1 MFFYTMNILITGG
14 TGVIGRALC
23 KALLEQGH
31 ALSVLSRN
39 PTTVA
44 AKCGSNVTAVATL
57 AECQMSQLDSVIN
70 LAGAPILDSRWTT
83 AYKQLIWDSRVNLT
97 KELVQRMA
105 QSPIK
110 PKILL
115 SCSAIG
121 FYGERG
127 DTILDE
133 SAVSGDDFT
142 SRLCA
147 AWEAAAQPAADLGI
161 RVCLLRTGLVL
172 SPQGGLLGQMLLP
185 FKLGLG
191 SRIGNGKQ
199 WTSWIDIDD
208 YVALLIY
215 LLNNEN
221 TSGPYNMTAP
231 QPVTNFEF
239 TQTLAKILH
248 RPALFVAPTP
258 ILNLIL
264 GERAQ
269 MITMSQRVIPRRAE
283 ATSFKFSYPTLE
295 ASLRHLV
302 EQAK

>member
-1 MFFYTMNILITGG
+1 MKILITGG
-14 TGVIGRALC
+14 TGLIGRKLC
-23 KALLEQGH
+23 AALLAQGH
-31 ALSVLSRN
+31 ILSVLSRN
-39 PTTVA
+39 PATVQK
-44 AKCGSNVTAVATL
+44 KCGANVTAIATL
-57 AECQMSQLDSVIN
+57 AECDMAQFDGVIN
-70 LAGAPILDSRWTT
+70 LAGAPILDARWTP

-97 KELVQRMA
+97 KELVQRIA
-105 QSPIK
+105 QAERK
-110 PKILL
+110 PKTLL

-127 DTILDE
+127 DVILDE
-133 SAVSGDDFT
+133 TAASGDDFT

-147 AWEAAAQPAADLGI
+147 AWEDAARPAADLGV

-191 SRIGNGKQ
+191 TRIGNGKQ

-208 YVALLIY
+208 FVNLIIY
-215 LLNNEN
+215 LLNDEN
-221 TSGPYNMTAP
+221 TSGPYNMTAS
-231 QPVTNFEF
+231 QPVTNLEF

-248 RPALFVAPTP
+248 RPAFWVAPTFT
-258 ILNLIL
+258 LNLIL

-269 MITMSQRVIPRRAE
+269 MITMSQRVMPRRVE
-283 ATSFKFSYPTLE
+283 ATAFKFEYPTLE

-302 EQAK
+302 GAKSSNRR